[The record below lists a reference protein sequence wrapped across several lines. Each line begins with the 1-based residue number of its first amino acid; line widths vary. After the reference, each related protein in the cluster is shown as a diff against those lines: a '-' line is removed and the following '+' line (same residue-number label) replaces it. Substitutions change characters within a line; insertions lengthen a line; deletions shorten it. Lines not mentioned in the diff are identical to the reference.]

1 MGVEPNW
8 REGRDLAPQD
18 AGAFYHVPPGACEA
32 YISAN
37 DKYNDPGKHF
47 HTGPVVFA
55 NDKDKL
61 KEKEGMKEL
70 ANPVERKLYVLGREL
85 KPMNDIELINHIG
98 TIDDKITLRE
108 KLAEQST
115 RIAKYVQDLREGRKL
130 VMKELDSREDAE

>member
-1 MGVEPNW
+1 MGAETGF
-8 REGRDLAPQD
+8 REATKHVMLKTLRDNNPLGVSRD
-18 AGAFYHVPPGACEA
+18 YLDG
-32 YISAN
+32 I
-37 DKYNDPGKHF
+37 DKWDDPGKHF

-70 ANPVERKLYVLGREL
+70 ANPVERKLYILGREL
-85 KPMNDIELINHIG
+85 KPMSDIELINLIG

-115 RIAKYVQDLREGRKL
+115 RIAKYAQDLREGRKL